1 MKNADR
7 QQLWL
12 IPSTGTPATQLM
24 AEVALLNRERRTRQY
39 AVPEPLR
46 ESIAPGALLRVP
58 LRDPRRFATAVCV
71 RTSEVPWDQTA
82 PAITDLLAA
91 RSSLTPEL
99 IQLAL
104 WVADYYFCPPGVA
117 LATACPTTS
126 VDAPPRMLRY
136 LRKTDAVA
144 QRPLTSAQRT
154 IIDAL
159 GDGPRRRSELTRS
172 LGVSAARLRT
182 LLRAAL
188 LEEFSVPEPAG
199 ELPAACT
206 GGAFDPDAPEDNFEL
221 SDAQHAALQTITAS
235 QAEDHAF
242 VVHLLFGVPGSGKTE
257 VYVRAI
263 RAAIGLRRQAILIV
277 PEIALATQI
286 VARLARRFERVCVLH
301 SRLTP
306 AVRGRALTAIAGG
319 AVDVVIGTRTAVFA
333 PLPDLG
339 LIIVDE
345 EQDQSLKNLAA
356 PRYHAR
362 DVAIK
367 RAQMRGAAVVLGS
380 ATPALETWH
389 NAQTASH
396 FRLLRL
402 PQRVGDARLPEVQ
415 IVAAGDGRA
424 DGAQGMLSPPLE
436 DAIRETLASGEQI
449 VLLLNRRGFAA
460 QLRCPSCGLLA
471 RCPRCTAA
479 LVYHRADHVA
489 RCHAC
494 HLSMPPPAT
503 CPDATCGTKLVPTRL
518 AIQYLHDLLAQRFP
532 QARLLRLDSDTMRRR
547 DDYAHALQAFEQRQ
561 ADVLLGTQM
570 VAKGLDFPGVALVG
584 VIEADASLWIPDF
597 RAAERT
603 FQLVTQVIGR
613 AGRRPAASRAIIQTR
628 SPKLPALQHA
638 RTLDYE
644 GFAGD
649 ELAHRERLFY
659 PPFSRVLRLIL
670 ADPRPGQARDE
681 AARLSRGLR
690 RCGERLDARVRVSD
704 AARCVAP
711 RLRELLR
718 YHILAFAPRDGGVQR
733 LLLSAAAEKLMH
745 PRVQRFTIDVDPL
758 DFL

>member
-1 MKNADR
+1 M
-7 QQLWL
+7 
-12 IPSTGTPATQLM
+12 
-24 AEVALLNRERRTRQY
+24 
-39 AVPEPLR
+39 
-46 ESIAPGALLRVP
+46 
-58 LRDPRRFATAVCV
+58 
-71 RTSEVPWDQTA
+71 
-82 PAITDLLAA
+82 
-91 RSSLTPEL
+91 
-99 IQLAL
+99 
-104 WVADYYFCPPGVA
+104 
-117 LATACPTTS
+117 
-126 VDAPPRMLRY
+126 
-136 LRKTDAVA
+136 
-144 QRPLTSAQRT
+144 
-154 IIDAL
+154 
-159 GDGPRRRSELTRS
+159 
-172 LGVSAARLRT
+172 
-182 LLRAAL
+182 
-188 LEEFSVPEPAG
+188 
-199 ELPAACT
+199 
-206 GGAFDPDAPEDNFEL
+206 
-221 SDAQHAALQTITAS
+221 
-235 QAEDHAF
+235 
-242 VVHLLFGVPGSGKTE
+242 HLLFGVPGSGKTE

-263 RAAIGLRRQAILIV
+263 RAALERRRQAILIV

-286 VARLARRFERVCVLH
+286 VARLARRFQRVCVLH

-306 AVRGRALTAIAGG
+306 AARGRALAAIASG

-333 PLPDLG
+333 PLPDVG

-345 EQDQSLKNLAA
+345 EQDHSLKNLAA

-367 RAQMRGAAVVLGS
+367 RAQLRGGTVLLGS

-389 NAQTASH
+389 NAHTASH

-402 PQRVGDARLPEVQ
+402 PDRVGDARLPDVQ
-415 IVAAGDGRA
+415 IVAAADSPA

-436 DAIRETLASGEQI
+436 SAIRETLQAGEQI

-460 QLRCPSCGLLA
+460 QLRCPACGLLA

-494 HLSMPPPAT
+494 HLALPAPAN
-503 CPDATCGTKLVPTRL
+503 CPDATCGTKLVATRL

-547 DDYAHALQAFEQRQ
+547 DDYARALHAFEQRQ

-613 AGRRPAASRAIIQTR
+613 AGRRPGTSRAIIQTR
-628 SPKLPALQHA
+628 SPNLPALRCA

-644 GFAGD
+644 GFAAD

-659 PPFSRVLRLIL
+659 PPFARLVRLIL
-670 ADPRPGQARDE
+670 ADPRPAQARDE
-681 AARLSRGLR
+681 ARRLSRGLR
-690 RCGERLDARVRVSD
+690 RCGETLDARIRVSD

-711 RLRELLR
+711 RLRDLLR
-718 YHILAFAPRDGGVQR
+718 YHVLVAAPRDGGVQR
-733 LLLSAAAEKLMH
+733 LLLSAAAEKLLH
-745 PRVQRFTIDVDPL
+745 PRVQRFVIDVDPL